1 MLKNILKKSGW
12 TDVIVSILFI
22 LFGIM
27 LIARPNEVISMISV
41 LLGLVFVILGISK
54 IAEYFSNNKQERY
67 LLPVATIL
75 ILLGIVIM
83 FCTNLILSIFRIILA
98 VWIIYTGL
106 MNLYELC
113 VWKEYT
119 SRLWLL
125 SLLFTV
131 LMLILGVYI
140 LINTGAIMQTIG
152 IILIVYGIVN
162 IIQNFI
168 FIKKIDDYL

>member
-1 MLKNILKKSGW
+1 
-12 TDVIVSILFI
+12 
-22 LFGIM
+22 
-27 LIARPNEVISMISV
+27 
-41 LLGLVFVILGISK
+41 
-54 IAEYFSNNKQERY
+54 
-67 LLPVATIL
+67 
-75 ILLGIVIM
+75 
-83 FCTNLILSIFRIILA
+83 
-98 VWIIYTGL
+98 

-140 LINTGAIMQTIG
+140 LINTVAIMQTIG
-152 IILIVYGIVN
+152 IILTVYGIVN

>member
-54 IAEYFSNNKQERY
+54 IVEYFSNNKQERY

-83 FCTNLILSIFRIILA
+83 FCTN
-98 VWIIYTGL
+98 
-106 MNLYELC
+106 
-113 VWKEYT
+113 
-119 SRLWLL
+119 
-125 SLLFTV
+125 
-131 LMLILGVYI
+131 
-140 LINTGAIMQTIG
+140 
-152 IILIVYGIVN
+152 
-162 IIQNFI
+162 
-168 FIKKIDDYL
+168 

>member
-27 LIARPNEVISMISV
+27 LIARPNEVMSIISI
-41 LLGLVFVILGISK
+41 LLGLVFVVLGISK
-54 IAEYFSNNKQERY
+54 IAEYFSNKKQERY

-75 ILLGIVIM
+75 ILIGIGVM
-83 FCTNLILSIFRIILA
+83 FCTNLIFLIFRIILA
-98 VWIIYTGL
+98 IWIIYTGL
-106 MNLYELC
+106 MNLYELFI
-113 VWKEYT
+113 WKEYT

-131 LMLILGVYI
+131 LMLVAGVYV
-140 LINTGAIMQTIG
+140 LVNTGAILQTIG
-152 IILIVYGIVN
+152 IILICYGIVN
-162 IIQNFI
+162 IIQNCI
-168 FIKKIDDYL
+168 FIKKIDNYL

>member
-27 LIARPNEVISMISV
+27 LIARPNEVMSIISI
-41 LLGLVFVILGISK
+41 LLGLVFVVLGISK
-54 IAEYFSNNKQERY
+54 IVEYFSNNKQERY

-75 ILLGIVIM
+75 ILIGIGVM
-83 FCTNLILSIFRIILA
+83 FCTNLIFSIFRIILA
-98 VWIIYTGL
+98 IWIIYTGL
-106 MNLYELC
+106 MNLYELFI
-113 VWKEYT
+113 WKEYT

-131 LMLILGVYI
+131 LMLVAGVYV
-140 LINTGAIMQTIG
+140 LVNTGAILQTIG
-152 IILIVYGIVN
+152 IILICYGIIN
-162 IIQNFI
+162 IIQNCI
-168 FIKKIDDYL
+168 FIKKIDNYL